1 MNTLKD
7 IDVRGKKVLLRCDF
21 NVPIKDGKVVDNSKI
36 VASLKTINYLKDN
49 GCKVI
54 ILSHLGRVKTEEDK
68 YKNTLKPVAQELS
81 NVLNEKVYFI
91 DNCVGNNLAS
101 EVDNAEGIVL
111 LENTRITDI
120 PEKKESANDLEL
132 AKFWSTLADIYVN
145 DAFASLHRA
154 HSSTAG
160 IAKYLDHAVGF
171 LVEEELEKL
180 DVLVNDTP
188 HPFTVFMGGA
198 KVDDKL
204 PIIKSLLQRCDYLLV
219 GGGIANSFLKA
230 KGEDVGDSL
239 VTEDEDILK
248 EVKSLLDEYK
258 EKIVLPIDFVKD
270 GNAICDVGQKTI
282 EAYSNYFSKS
292 QIIFVNGTCGIYED
306 SDFDDGTIMM
316 FQALKASGKKVIIG
330 GGDTTA
336 AIKKLGFENVFY
348 HVSTGG
354 GATLEYIADKSLAAL
369 EWLK

>member
-7 IDVRGKKVLLRCDF
+7 IDIKGKKVLLRCDF
-21 NVPIKDGKVVDNSKI
+21 NVPIKDGKVIDNSKI
-36 VASLKTINYLKDN
+36 VASLKTINYLKEND
-49 GCKVI
+49 CKI
-54 ILSHLGRVKTEEDK
+54 ILLSHLGRVKTEEDK

-81 NVLNEKVYFI
+81 NILNEKVYFI
-91 DNCVGNNLAS
+91 DNCVGNNLSS
-101 EVDNAEGIVL
+101 EIDNAEGIVL
-111 LENTRITDI
+111 LENTRITDV
-120 PEKKESANDLEL
+120 PEKVESANDLEL
-132 AKFWSTLADIYVN
+132 AKFWSTLGDVYVN

-160 IAKYLDHAVGF
+160 IAKYLEHAVGF
-171 LVEEELEKL
+171 LVEDELQKL
-180 DVLVNDTP
+180 DVLINDTP
-188 HPFTVFMGGA
+188 RPFTVFMGGA

-219 GGGIANSFLKA
+219 GGGIANSFLKT
-230 KGEDVGDSL
+230 KGEDIGDSL
-239 VTEDEDILK
+239 TTEDGSILNEIK
-248 EVKSLLDEYK
+248 ALLDEYS

-282 EAYSNYFSKS
+282 ELYSNYFSKS

-306 SDFDDGTIMM
+306 EAYDDGTILM
-316 FQALKASGKKVIIG
+316 FEALKASGKKVIIG

-336 AIKKLGFENVFY
+336 AIKKLGYENAFY

-354 GATLEYIADKSLAAL
+354 GATLEYIADKKLTAL
-369 EWLK
+369 DWLK